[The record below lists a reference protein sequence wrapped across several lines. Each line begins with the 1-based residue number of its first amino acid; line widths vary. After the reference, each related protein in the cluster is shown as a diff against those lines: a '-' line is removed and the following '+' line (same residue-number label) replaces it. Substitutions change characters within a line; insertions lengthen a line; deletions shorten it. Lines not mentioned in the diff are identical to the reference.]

1 LGTVLGPSV
10 LGTIVTSRFPRN
22 LHGRLVEADIPSPQ
36 ADKIVEGVSHGS
48 GATDLPASLARVVG
62 TEVPRAFTDAV
73 HLGNVIG
80 GVVLIVMAV
89 PAALFVRQK
98 VHSPPASTEA

>member
-1 LGTVLGPSV
+1 
-10 LGTIVTSRFPRN
+10 
-22 LHGRLVEADIPSPQ
+22 
-36 ADKIVEGVSHGS
+36 
-48 GATDLPASLARVVG
+48 VVG

>member
-1 LGTVLGPSV
+1 M
-10 LGTIVTSRFPRN
+10 
-22 LHGRLVEADIPSPQ
+22 
-36 ADKIVEGVSHGS
+36 EGASHGG

-62 TEVPRAFTDAV
+62 TAVPKAFTDAV

-89 PAALFVRQK
+89 PALLFVRQK
-98 VHSPPASTEA
+98 VHSPRTSAEA